1 MIIERKNRGIELKG
15 ESLDKLL
22 ELKKLHK
29 DKNIFEHNDCLCGT
43 NDDELIAKEDRYG
56 LECNFVI
63 CKNCGLVRMNPYYT
77 EDFLKIFYSKFYSPI
92 YRGSSKCSEEKFNER
107 ILYGNSIIENIE
119 KIIGDIS
126 NKRIFEIGCG
136 SGGILQAF
144 KLKGND
150 VYGVDYG
157 KEYLEF
163 AKIKGLNVVEGDF
176 NELEKFGQCDI
187 LILNHLLEHI
197 TKPINFLKNIRKL
210 LKEDGYLYVE
220 VPVLETIPN
229 NYNYDIFTYFQSAH
243 IFNFSNDIFK
253 NIILASG
260 YGTINEINENSLIC
274 RKSIYNS
281 QPYIKN
287 NYGYINSVNYI
298 NLVENSYNILN
309 IIRNTS
315 QPINKKLE
323 KLIDTLAWWIPVR
336 KWRDNFRNKF
346 FDKFIGRGVSN
357 GFKFTYPI
365 NFRLNLKEQGINR
378 LEHTCNRKAA

>member
-1 MIIERKNRGIELKG
+1 MFIIKKNRGIELKG
-15 ESLDKLL
+15 EALEKLL
-22 ELKKLHK
+22 ELKKIHK
-29 DKNIFEHNDCLCGT
+29 DKIYFQHNDCLCGA
-43 NDDELIAKEDRYG
+43 NNDELIAKEDRYG

-63 CKNCGLVRMNPYYT
+63 CKNCGLIRMNPYYT

-92 YRGSSKCSEEKFNER
+92 YRGNSKCSEENFNER
-107 ILYGNSIIENIE
+107 ISYGNLIIENIE
-119 KIIGDIS
+119 NIIGGIS
-126 NKRIFEIGCG
+126 NKKVFEIGCG
-136 SGGILQAF
+136 AGGILQAF

-163 AKIKGLNVVEGDF
+163 ARMKGLNVVEGDF

-210 LKEDGYLYVE
+210 LKEDGYLYIE

-229 NYNYDIFTYFQSAH
+229 TYNMDIFTYLQSAH

-260 YGTINEINENSLIC
+260 FETINEINENSLIC

-281 QPYIKN
+281 KPYIKN
-287 NYGYINSVNYI
+287 NYGYTNSINYM

-309 IIRNTS
+309 TIRNELYNT
-315 QPINKKLE
+315 QNPINKKLE
-323 KLIDTLAWWIPVR
+323 KLIDTLAWWIPIR

-346 FDKFIGRGVSN
+346 FDKFIGG
-357 GFKFTYPI
+357 G
-365 NFRLNLKEQGINR
+365 G
-378 LEHTCNRKAA
+378 

>member
-1 MIIERKNRGIELKG
+1 MIIERKNRGIELRG

-29 DKNIFEHNDCLCGT
+29 DKNIFEHNDCLCGA

-346 FDKFIGRGVSN
+346 FDKFIGG
-357 GFKFTYPI
+357 GK
-365 NFRLNLKEQGINR
+365 
-378 LEHTCNRKAA
+378 

>member
-1 MIIERKNRGIELKG
+1 MIIERKNRGIELRG

-29 DKNIFEHNDCLCGT
+29 DKNIFEHNDCLCGA

-163 AKIKGLNVVEGDF
+163 AKMKGLNVVEGDF
-176 NELEKFGQCDI
+176 NKLEKFGQCDI

-346 FDKFIGRGVSN
+346 FDKFIGGGVNN
-357 GFKFTYPI
+357 GFKFTYPV